1 MLHFIIITSLL
12 WPFLGAFSAGF
23 CTRLLGKN
31 GMSFIIIHCSIINV
45 FLLICWFHQLLQNE
59 QIIPLINLGT
69 WIISGKLT
77 VDWTFLFD
85 TLNTVML
92 LIVNIISLFVH
103 IYSLEYMK
111 EDPHLSRFMSYLS
124 LFTFFMIILVTGNN
138 FVILFLGWEGVG
150 LCSYLLINFWFT
162 RITANKAA
170 IKALIMNRI
179 GDFGLTLGLAMLFHL
194 FQSLDFSIIFALT
207 PYIFNK
213 TITILNWNFYYTSLI
228 GLLLFIGAMG
238 KSAQIG
244 LHTWLPDAMEG
255 PTPVSALIHAAT
267 MVTAGVFLIIKCSPL
282 YEYTPTILSLLV
294 FIGALTAIF
303 GASVGLAQNDIKKII
318 AYSTCSQLGY
328 MIFSCGL
335 SHYHVSFFHLSN
347 HAFFKALL
355 FLSAGAIIHALSNE
369 QDLRK
374 YGGLQSLLPITSI
387 VMIVGSL
394 ALAGMPFLSGFYSK
408 DLVLELA
415 FGTYSISSRYAYIL
429 GIFTAILTSIYSFR
443 IFIFSFVF
451 QPQFPRVFG
460 NKIHESPFLMICPLV
475 ILAVLSITVGYL
487 TKDLFVGLGSDFWKN
502 SIFIHPLHY
511 NQIDTEFIPQIYK
524 LLPFLCSLFVLF
536 FVNFFYE
543 YNMIISSKK
552 ILQFYIFLNQK
563 WYFDILYN
571 KLIAGPFL
579 SFGYKI
585 IYKGID
591 KGCLE
596 LLGPTGILTL
606 ISYISFLLKRLHI
619 GELQWYAYFQILIII
634 SSIYFVSSIFNI

>member
-244 LHTWLPDAMEG
+244 LHTWLPD
-255 PTPVSALIHAAT
+255 
-267 MVTAGVFLIIKCSPL
+267 
-282 YEYTPTILSLLV
+282 
-294 FIGALTAIF
+294 
-303 GASVGLAQNDIKKII
+303 
-318 AYSTCSQLGY
+318 
-328 MIFSCGL
+328 
-335 SHYHVSFFHLSN
+335 
-347 HAFFKALL
+347 
-355 FLSAGAIIHALSNE
+355 
-369 QDLRK
+369 DL
-374 YGGLQSLLPITSI
+374 
-387 VMIVGSL
+387 
-394 ALAGMPFLSGFYSK
+394 
-408 DLVLELA
+408 
-415 FGTYSISSRYAYIL
+415 
-429 GIFTAILTSIYSFR
+429 
-443 IFIFSFVF
+443 
-451 QPQFPRVFG
+451 
-460 NKIHESPFLMICPLV
+460 N
-475 ILAVLSITVGYL
+475 
-487 TKDLFVGLGSDFWKN
+487 
-502 SIFIHPLHY
+502 
-511 NQIDTEFIPQIYK
+511 
-524 LLPFLCSLFVLF
+524 
-536 FVNFFYE
+536 
-543 YNMIISSKK
+543 
-552 ILQFYIFLNQK
+552 
-563 WYFDILYN
+563 
-571 KLIAGPFL
+571 
-579 SFGYKI
+579 
-585 IYKGID
+585 
-591 KGCLE
+591 
-596 LLGPTGILTL
+596 
-606 ISYISFLLKRLHI
+606 
-619 GELQWYAYFQILIII
+619 
-634 SSIYFVSSIFNI
+634 